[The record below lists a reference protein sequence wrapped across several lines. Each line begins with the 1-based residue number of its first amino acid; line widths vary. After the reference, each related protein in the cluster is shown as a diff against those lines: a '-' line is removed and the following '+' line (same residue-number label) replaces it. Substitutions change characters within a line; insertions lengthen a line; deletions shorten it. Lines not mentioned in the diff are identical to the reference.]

1 MKDSTSFKV
10 GDMIVKF
17 GEVCQIIRI
26 EKRENDDGNAE
37 EILYYKPYYA
47 ERQFSEVIYSIPVK
61 NLSLASIRKPIS
73 KKELLD
79 LIKVLSKTIEVEEP
93 INIIEYKKSFNSNDP
108 HEIAYT
114 LKRIWIEKQETA
126 DGISKSKNEIY
137 KASMKILVEEVALLK
152 KTTVSEAKKIIKKA
166 LKN

>member
-26 EKRENDDGNAE
+26 EKRKNDDGNAE
-37 EILYYKPYYA
+37 EFLYYKPYYA
-47 ERQFSEVIYSIPVK
+47 GQQVNEVTYSISVK

-79 LIKVLSKTIEVEEP
+79 LIKILSKTIEVDVP
-93 INIIEYKKSFNSNDP
+93 INIIEYKEAFNSNDP

-114 LKRIWIEKQETA
+114 LKRIWVEKQEEA
-126 DGISKSKNEIY
+126 DGISKSKNELY

-152 KTTVSEAKKIIKKA
+152 ETTIPEAERIIEKA

>member
-1 MKDSTSFKV
+1 MTDSNKFKV
-10 GDMIVKF
+10 GDKIVRF
-17 GEVCQIIRI
+17 GEVCQITKI
-26 EKRENDDGNAE
+26 EKRKNDDGDAE

-47 ERQFSEVIYSIPVK
+47 EPQTSKVTYSISVK

-79 LIKVLSKTIEVEEP
+79 LIKVLSKTIEVDVP
-93 INIIEYKKSFNSNDP
+93 INIIEYKEAFNSNDP

-114 LKRIWIEKQETA
+114 LKKIWIEKQEKA
-126 DGISKSKNEIY
+126 DEISKSKNELY

-152 KTTVSEAKKIIKKA
+152 KTTVSKAEKIIKRA
-166 LKN
+166 LRK

>member
-10 GDMIVKF
+10 GDMIVRF

-26 EKRENDDGNAE
+26 EKRKNDDGNAE

-47 ERQFSEVIYSIPVK
+47 EHRVNEVTYSISVK

-79 LIKVLSKTIEVEEP
+79 LIKVLSKTIEVDVP
-93 INIIEYKKSFNSNDP
+93 INIIEYKEAFNSNNP

-114 LKRIWIEKQETA
+114 LKRIWIEKQEKA
-126 DGISKSKNEIY
+126 DGISKSKNELY
-137 KASMKILVEEVALLK
+137 NASIKILVEEVALLK
-152 KTTVSEAKKIIKKA
+152 NTTVSEALKIIEKA
-166 LKN
+166 LEN